1 MASSADDMELAENAG
16 LETSAA
22 QQSEQVA
29 AQGLED
35 CISPGEKDSP
45 MVPMEGS
52 QPEPPSASQLT
63 PEKGD
68 KLLESLETGALE
80 DYVHLVQTIA
90 ASPQEFLPSV
100 CYYPSLLRFV
110 FFLLFF
116 LLQLFLYASFL
127 VCLCLFLFFFDFA
140 ACSSP
145 FLSLDFFITKASLK
159 ARLSCFRERSE

>member
-1 MASSADDMELAENAG
+1 MASSADDMELAEYAG

-68 KLLESLETGALE
+68 KLLDSLETGALE

-116 LLQLFLYASFL
+116 SCCNCFCMHLFLSAFVYFY
-127 VCLCLFLFFFDFA
+127 
-140 ACSSP
+140 SS
-145 FLSLDFFITKASLK
+145 LTSLPVAL
-159 ARLSCFRERSE
+159 LSCLLTFSLQKPA